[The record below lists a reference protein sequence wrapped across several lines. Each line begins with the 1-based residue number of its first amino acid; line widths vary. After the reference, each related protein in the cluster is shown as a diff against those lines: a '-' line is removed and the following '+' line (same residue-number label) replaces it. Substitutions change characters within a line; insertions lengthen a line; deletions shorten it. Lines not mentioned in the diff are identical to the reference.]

1 MQQIDWNKL
10 GLKGESKQKSFED
23 LCMFLCCRELKITKI
38 DSYQNQPGI
47 ETEPFEVNG
56 KKYGFQAKFFDS
68 KFDWKQV
75 KSSICKGLR
84 LYSDLDKIFVYS
96 NKDRTKNGSK
106 KTKSEADIDNEAK
119 KQSIEIEYITDK
131 DLLLKLSQPSN
142 LDLAQLYF
150 GIGDKLGFVKNSVN
164 PKLLTFIQSQ
174 ECLDLPYGNDK
185 NAKVTISEEV
195 LKNETGK
202 VFLLTGNPGTGKSIF
217 MHKLLTVF
225 GGLDKAGSPKVEKG
239 EVKLDLSKMIKVLID
254 NNAVPVLINLKN
266 CINNSLENII
276 RGRKN
281 DSKVNSQELD
291 FIYLFDGLDEL
302 NKKIADN
309 VLFEMFELSQKAST
323 KKILISCRS
332 GNLNKIKAKTYFNDI
347 IEYQVLNLDE
357 KYINNY
363 FSSKSNKFKQ
373 DKLKALKKSN
383 QVIVQEI
390 KDILLIKLLWDTIEE
405 LNESSTI
412 LDLLNRK
419 IHLLLDDP
427 NHRKNIE
434 YLNLLNA
441 KKEEIL
447 KLNQDISFEFQ
458 KKFQFRFSQ
467 DELQKIIL
475 NRFDRLDYEATN
487 SIISY
492 LADLFFENSYT
503 TSPELETSYIYQ
515 HRRYQEYFFT
525 QKLKNEYEKNP
536 SIIREIK
543 ILSNREYLENLFLPY
558 LRKEYE
564 KENNLPGLIELNL
577 IDVYLGKHK
586 GFGVDDDYYMNS
598 SEFIPAL
605 VEQDKS
611 IFNELFENENL
622 QIKEKISIDFQEL
635 EKQFKKWNKDKDDY
649 RSSDY
654 LKSIW
659 NNGIASLIEIIV
671 LLWKSGNKEVAN
683 NFREQLQ
690 NIMNLYDKYKF
701 RENLRENE
709 HLENPFWNQFENW
722 IYYRLVIKDESVE
735 DVFTNLIKKKYDN
748 FLDSNDWDYKESGK
762 EKLVKSFFRVCLKE
776 KKEDFYTLI
785 DDFDDY
791 EVLALLEIF
800 KSIEYLPVFVQSKS
814 IHKKIKLFIKE
825 FSQEINER
833 NIFVLFF
840 KKYLNIRITKEEIE
854 IAKTG
859 LGKLKEKR
867 QVDWHMYKTHIDF
880 ALISY
885 ILDEFSFEKF
895 LKKQD
900 GHPFRYYNEL
910 GLYSAL
916 FKDFISLLKG
926 KKEIESIVRD
936 YIRYIN
942 FYIEETYDGKYL
954 RVDMSFFWA
963 YIFSLE
969 QDDKKILQLKNILI
983 KEENNI
989 IPFSFFLQ
997 FNRIVTSRFSKIVS
1011 KNDLK
1016 TIEDQLS
1023 NWDDDFPSYVDRCFD
1038 LSMFF
1043 SKIDDQKAISYFEK
1057 GVIEGVLRHGWHKDT
1072 IVSYLLTDAFEVIWR
1087 NNWVDDKKKEFY
1099 AREVFDLTIHV
1110 VQITDGDHTWRGP
1123 YLVIETIANT
1133 NIELAEQFKK
1143 ELIKANGYHNFSN
1156 QVITSILKAK
1166 VKNGVK
1172 VEKIE
1177 EGMSE
1182 YRKDYGYEG
1191 KPRSDYYEQKFIVY
1205 LEIAESNL
1213 YTEEENQS
1221 AFEKAYNQVEEIK
1234 KQGLDYYLR
1243 DIDFKKEKYRFQKLC
1258 KKYKKKFNLEFDKKS
1273 DSEKLLSTNKKNI
1286 SEQKFIEEVKNCNTS
1301 RQIAGKYK
1309 KLDNY
1314 NNGIVLKNYKS
1325 WEILIQKTF
1334 EINKNLK
1341 LLLDYLLKNNFPH
1354 TDFWTSNSKYFHL
1367 PLAIAL
1373 KDINTRQ
1380 ETLNYLFKNSG
1391 HGGFQNVIKSYE
1403 VIEDKNMCLS
1413 LFDHYIKFCKLIVN

>member
-1 MQQIDWNKL
+1 MQQIDWNTF

-47 ETEPFEVNG
+47 ETEPFEANS

-75 KSSICKGLR
+75 KSSILKGLR
-84 LYSDLDKIFVYS
+84 LYPDLDKIFVYS

-106 KTKSEADIDNEAK
+106 KTNYETDIDKDAE
-119 KQSIEIEYITDK
+119 KQKTEIEYMTDK
-131 DLLLKLSQPSN
+131 DILLKLSQPSN

-150 GIGDKLGFVKNSVN
+150 GIGDELGFIKNSVS

-174 ECLDLPYGNDK
+174 EYLDLPCVNDK
-185 NAKVTISEEV
+185 KEKVTVSNEV
-195 LKNETGK
+195 LNNETKK

-217 MHKLLTVF
+217 MHKLLEVF
-225 GGLDKAGSPKVEKG
+225 GGLDKKKEDEMV
-239 EVKLDLSKMIKVLID
+239 KVLTD
-254 NNAVPVLINLKN
+254 NSAVPVLINLKN
-266 CINNSLENII
+266 CINDSLENII

-281 DSKVNSQELD
+281 DSKVNSQELG

-302 NKKIADN
+302 DEKIADN
-309 VLFEMFELSQKAST
+309 VLFQMFELSQKANT
-323 KKILISCRS
+323 KIIIISCRS
-332 GNLNKIKAKTYFNDI
+332 GNLNKIMAKTYFNDI
-347 IEYQVLNLDE
+347 IEYQISNLEE
-357 KYINNY
+357 KYINDY
-363 FSSKSNKFKQ
+363 FSKKNDKSKQ
-373 DKLKALKKSN
+373 DKLKTLKKYN
-383 QVIVQEI
+383 QSIVQEI
-390 KDILLIKLLWDTIEE
+390 GDILLVKLLWDTIEE

-412 LDLLNRK
+412 LDLLNKK
-419 IHLLLDDP
+419 IDLLLDDP

-434 YLNLLNA
+434 HLNLLNT
-441 KKEEIL
+441 KKEQIL
-447 KLNQDISFEFQ
+447 RLNQDISFEFH

-492 LADLFFENSYT
+492 LADLFFENSYA
-503 TSPELETSYIYQ
+503 TSSELKTSYIYQ

-525 QKLKNEYEKNP
+525 QKLKSEYEKNP
-536 SIIREIK
+536 SIIRELK
-543 ILSNREYLENLFLPY
+543 ILSNREYLENLFRPY

-564 KENNLPGLIELNL
+564 KENNLPGLVELNL

-605 VEQDKS
+605 VAQDKS

-622 QIKEKISIDFQEL
+622 QINEKISIDFQEL
-635 EKQFKKWNKDKDDY
+635 EKKFEKWNKDKNDY
-649 RSSDY
+649 RSNDY
-654 LKSIW
+654 LKSVW
-659 NNGIASLIEIIV
+659 GNGVASLIEIVV
-671 LLWKSGNKEVAN
+671 LLWKSDNTEIAKE
-683 NFREQLQ
+683 FRQQLQ
-690 NIMNLYDKYKF
+690 NIMNLYDQYKF
-701 RENLRENE
+701 SENLKENDR
-709 HLENPFWNQFENW
+709 LEDPFWNQFENW
-722 IYYRLVIKDESVE
+722 IYYRLVIKNETVKDLFDSLVRE
-735 DVFTNLIKKKYDN
+735 NYKN
-748 FLDSNDWDYKESGK
+748 FSNSNDWSYKEDGK

-776 KKEDFYTLI
+776 KRNDFYKLI
-785 DDFDDY
+785 DDFDEY
-791 EVLALLEIF
+791 EFVALLEIF
-800 KSIEYLPVFVQSKS
+800 KSIEYLPIFAQSKS
-814 IHKKIKLFIKE
+814 IHKKIKSFINE

-833 NIFVLFF
+833 NVFILFYKRYF
-840 KKYLNIRITKEEIE
+840 NIKLSKKEKEAVNPVFE
-854 IAKTG
+854 
-859 LGKLKEKR
+859 KLKNA
-867 QVDWHMYKTHIDF
+867 DHFDLTHNKKNRDF
-880 ALISY
+880 AIVSY
-885 ILDEFSFEKF
+885 ILDTFSFEKF

-916 FKDFISLLKG
+916 FNDFISLLKG
-926 KKEIESIVRD
+926 EKEIESIVRD

-942 FYIEETYDGKYL
+942 FYFEGTYYGKYL
-954 RVDMSFFWA
+954 KVDMSFFWA
-963 YIFSLE
+963 NIFSLE
-969 QDDKKILQLKNILI
+969 KDDEKLLQLKKILI

-997 FNRIVTSRFSKIVS
+997 LNRIIPSRFSKIVS
-1011 KNDLK
+1011 KNDL
-1016 TIEDQLS
+1016 TLIEDQLS

-1043 SKIDDQKAISYFEK
+1043 SKIDQELAKYYFTKA
-1057 GVIEGVLRHGWHKDT
+1057 VLEGILRHGWHKDT

-1087 NNWVDDKKKEFY
+1087 NNWVDNKKKESY
-1099 AREVFDLTIHV
+1099 AREVFDLTMHV

-1123 YLVIETIANT
+1123 YLVIEIIANT

-1143 ELIKANGYHNFSN
+1143 ELIEAKGYHNFSN

-1166 VKNGVK
+1166 VKNGVE

-1177 EGMSE
+1177 EEMSE
-1182 YRKDYGYEG
+1182 YRKDYGHEG
-1191 KPRSDYYEQKFIVY
+1191 KPRSDYYEQKFIIY
-1205 LEIAESNL
+1205 LEITESNL
-1213 YTEEENQS
+1213 YTEEEQKE
-1221 AFEKAYNQVEEIK
+1221 AFQKSYKQIEEIQ
-1234 KQGLDYYLR
+1234 KQQIDYYLR
-1243 DIDFKKEKYRFQKLC
+1243 DDDFGNEKLRFQKLC
-1258 KKYKKKFNLEFDKKS
+1258 KKYNKLFNLEFDKQNTDENS
-1273 DSEKLLSTNKKNI
+1273 YLKKKRNI
-1286 SEQKFIEEVKNCNTS
+1286 SEEQFIKEVKACKTS
-1301 RQIAGKYK
+1301 MQITGKYK

-1314 NNGIVLKNYKS
+1314 NNGIILKTYRS

-1380 ETLNYLFKNSG
+1380 EALNYLFKNSG
-1391 HGGFQNVIKSYE
+1391 HGGFQNIIKSYE

-1413 LFDHYIKFCKLIVN
+1413 LFDRYIKFCRLIVN

>member
-10 GLKGESKQKSFED
+10 GLKGESEQKSFED
-23 LCMFLCCRELKITKI
+23 ICMFLCCRELKITKI

-47 ETEPFEVNG
+47 ETEPFEAND

-68 KFDWKQV
+68 KFDWGQIE
-75 KSSICKGLR
+75 KSLNKAIE
-84 LYSDLDKIFVYS
+84 LYPQLDKIFVYS
-96 NKDRTKNGSK
+96 NKEKTGGRQKDGKTKNENRIEEK
-106 KTKSEADIDNEAK
+106 AK
-119 KQSIEIEYITDK
+119 KQNIEIEYITDK

-150 GIGDKLGFVKNSVN
+150 GIGDELVFVKNSVS
-164 PKLLTFIQSQ
+164 PKILTFIQSQ
-174 ECLDLPYGNDK
+174 EYLDLPYVDDTNKEVAVSDK
-185 NAKVTISEEV
+185 I
-195 LKNETGK
+195 LKDGTKNL
-202 VFLLTGNPGTGKSIF
+202 FLLTGNPGTGKSIF
-217 MHKLLTVF
+217 MHKLLEGF
-225 GGLDKAGSPKVEKG
+225 GGLDKETENEMVN
-239 EVKLDLSKMIKVLID
+239 VLTS
-254 NNAVPVLINLKN
+254 NNAVPVLINLKV
-266 CINNSLENII
+266 CINDSLENII

-302 NKKIADN
+302 DEKIADN
-309 VLFEMFELSQKAST
+309 VLFEMFELSQKANT
-323 KKILISCRS
+323 KKIIISCRS
-332 GNLNKIKAKTYFNDI
+332 GNLNKIKAKKYFEDI
-347 IEYQVLNLDE
+347 VEYQISNLDE
-357 KYINNY
+357 KYINDY
-363 FSSKSNKFKQ
+363 FSKKSNKSKQ
-373 DKLKALKKSN
+373 DKLKVLKKSN

-390 KDILLIKLLWDTIEE
+390 KDILLVKLLWDTIEE

-412 LDLLNRK
+412 HDLLNKK
-419 IHLLLDDP
+419 INLLLDDP

-434 YLNLLNA
+434 HLNLLNA
-441 KKEEIL
+441 KKEKIL

-475 NRFDRLDYEATN
+475 NKFDRLDYKDIN
-487 SIISY
+487 FIISY
-492 LADLFFENSYT
+492 LADLFFENSYDI
-503 TSPELETSYIYQ
+503 SPELETSYIYQ

-525 QKLKNEYEKNP
+525 QKLKNEYENNP
-536 SIIREIK
+536 SIIREVK

-564 KENNLPGLIELNL
+564 KENNLPGLVELNL

-598 SEFIPAL
+598 SEFIATL
-605 VEQDKS
+605 VKQDKS

-635 EKQFKKWNKDKDDY
+635 KKKFGKWNKDKNDY

-659 NNGIASLIEIIV
+659 NSGITSLIEIIV
-671 LLWKSGNKEVAN
+671 LLWKSGNTEVAN
-683 NFREQLQ
+683 EFRQQLQ
-690 NIMNLYDKYKF
+690 DIMDLYDKYKF
-701 RENLRENE
+701 RENLKENDR
-709 HLENPFWNQFENW
+709 LEDPFWNQFENW
-722 IYYRLVIKDESVE
+722 VYYRVVIKDESVE
-735 DVFTNLIKKKYDN
+735 DVFTNLIKKNYDN
-748 FLDSNDWDYKESGK
+748 FSDSKSWDYKESGK

-776 KKEDFYTLI
+776 KRDDFYALI
-785 DDFDDY
+785 DDFDEY
-791 EVLALLEIF
+791 EFMTLLEIL
-800 KSIEYLPVFVQSKS
+800 KSIEYLPIFAQSES
-814 IHKKIKLFIKE
+814 IHKKIESFIKG
-825 FSQEINER
+825 FSQEINEK
-833 NIFVLFF
+833 NVFVLFF
-840 KKYLNIRITKEEIE
+840 KKYLNVNITEEEIKITKTELE
-854 IAKTG
+854 
-859 LGKLKEKR
+859 KLREKR

-895 LKKQD
+895 FKKQE

-916 FKDFISLLKG
+916 FKDFISLLKEER
-926 KKEIESIVRD
+926 EIESILRD

-942 FYIEETYDGKYL
+942 FYFEGTHYGKYL
-954 RVDMSFFWA
+954 KVDMSFFWA
-963 YIFSLE
+963 NIFSLE
-969 QDDKKILQLKNILI
+969 KDDKKLLQLKKILI

-997 FNRIVTSRFSKIVS
+997 LNRIIPNRFPKIVNT
-1011 KNDLK
+1011 NDLK
-1016 TIEDQLS
+1016 PIEDQLS
-1023 NWDDDFPSYVDRCFD
+1023 SWDDDFPSYVDRCFN
-1038 LSMFF
+1038 LSMLF
-1043 SKIDDQKAISYFEK
+1043 SKIDQEQAKYYFTKA
-1057 GVIEGVLRHGWHKDT
+1057 VLEGILRHGWHKDT

-1087 NNWVDDKKKEFY
+1087 NNWVDNKKKELY
-1099 AREVFDLTIHV
+1099 ARDVFDLTMQV

-1123 YLVIETIANT
+1123 YLVIEIIANT

-1143 ELIKANGYHNFSN
+1143 ELIEAKCYHNFSN

-1166 VKNGVK
+1166 VKNGAE

-1177 EGMSE
+1177 EEMSE
-1182 YRKDYGYEG
+1182 YRTDYGHEG
-1191 KPRSDYYEQKFIVY
+1191 KPRSDYYEQKFVVY

-1213 YTEEENQS
+1213 YTEEEQKE
-1221 AFEKAYNQVEEIK
+1221 AFQKSYKQVEEIQ
-1234 KQGLDYYLR
+1234 KQQIDYYLR
-1243 DIDFKKEKYRFQKLC
+1243 DDDFRNEKLRFQKLC
-1258 KKYKKKFNLEFDKKS
+1258 KKYNKPFNLEFDKQN
-1273 DSEKLLSTNKKNI
+1273 TNENSYLKKKINI
-1286 SEQKFIEEVKNCNTS
+1286 SEEQFIKEVKACKTS
-1301 RQIAGKYK
+1301 RQITGKYK

-1314 NNGIVLKNYKS
+1314 NNGIILKTYRS

-1391 HGGFQNVIKSYE
+1391 HGGFQNIITSYE

-1413 LFDHYIKFCKLIVN
+1413 LFDRYIKFCKLIVN

>member
-47 ETEPFEVNG
+47 ETEPFEANG

-68 KFDWKQV
+68 KFDWTQV
-75 KSSICKGLR
+75 KNSVLKGLR
-84 LYSDLDKIFVYS
+84 LYPDLHKIFVYS
-96 NKDRTKNGSK
+96 NKDKTKNGSK
-106 KTKSEADIDNEAK
+106 KTKHETDIDEEAK
-119 KQSIEIEYITDK
+119 KQKIEIEYITDK

-150 GIGDKLGFVKNSVN
+150 GIRDELGFVKNSVS
-164 PKLLTFIQSQ
+164 PKILTFIQSQ
-174 ECLDLPYGNDK
+174 EYLELPYVNDK
-185 NAKVTISEEV
+185 NEEVTVSEKV
-195 LKNETGK
+195 LKNSTNNL
-202 VFLLTGNPGTGKSIF
+202 FLLTGNPGTGKSIF
-217 MHKLLTVF
+217 MHKLLEGF
-225 GGLDKAGSPKVEKG
+225 GGLDKKTENEMVN
-239 EVKLDLSKMIKVLID
+239 VLTS
-254 NNAVPVLINLKN
+254 NNAVPVLINLKV

-281 DSKVNSQELD
+281 DSKVNSQQLD

-302 NKKIADN
+302 EEKIADN
-309 VLFEMFELSQKAST
+309 VLFEMFELSQKANT
-323 KKILISCRS
+323 KKIIISCRS
-332 GNLNKIKAKTYFNDI
+332 GNLNKIKAKKYFKNI
-347 IEYQVLNLDE
+347 VEYQISNLDE
-357 KYINNY
+357 KYINDY
-363 FSSKSNKFKQ
+363 FVKKSNKTKQ

-412 LDLLNRK
+412 LDLLNKK
-419 IHLLLDDP
+419 INLLLDDP

-434 YLNLLNA
+434 HLNLLNT
-441 KKEEIL
+441 KKEKIL

-467 DELQKIIL
+467 NELQKIIL
-475 NRFDRLDYEATN
+475 DRFDRLDYEATN
-487 SIISY
+487 LIISY
-492 LADLFFENSYT
+492 IANLFFENSYNT
-503 TSPELETSYIYQ
+503 AVNLETSYIYQ

-536 SIIREIK
+536 SIIRELK
-543 ILSNREYLENLFLPY
+543 ILSNREYLENLFRPY

-564 KENNLPGLIELNL
+564 KENNLPGLVELNL

-635 EKQFKKWNKDKDDY
+635 EKKFEKWNKDKDDY

-671 LLWKSGNKEVAN
+671 LLWKSGNTEIAN
-683 NFREQLQ
+683 EFRQQLQ
-690 NIMNLYDKYKF
+690 NIMDLYDKYNF
-701 RENLRENE
+701 RENFKEDDR
-709 HLENPFWNQFENW
+709 LEDPFWNQFENW
-722 IYYRLVIKDESVE
+722 VYYKVVIKNETVKDIF
-735 DVFTNLIKKKYDN
+735 DNLVRKNYKS
-748 FLDSNDWDYKESGK
+748 FSDSNSWNYKEDGK

-776 KKEDFYTLI
+776 KRNDFYELI
-785 DDFDDY
+785 NDLDEY
-791 EVLALLEIF
+791 EFLTLLEIF
-800 KSIEYLPVFVQSKS
+800 KSIEYLPIFAQSKS
-814 IHKKIKLFIKE
+814 IHKKIELFINE
-825 FSQEINER
+825 FSQEINEK

-840 KKYLNIRITKEEIE
+840 KKYFNISISEEEIE
-854 IAKTG
+854 IAKTE
-859 LGKLKEKR
+859 LEKLREKR

-880 ALISY
+880 ALISWV
-885 ILDEFSFEKF
+885 LDEFSFEKF

-900 GHPFRYYNEL
+900 GHAFRYYNEL

-916 FKDFISLLKG
+916 FNDFISLLKEE
-926 KKEIESIVRD
+926 KELESIVRD

-942 FYIEETYDGKYL
+942 FYFEGTHYGKYL
-954 RVDMSFFWA
+954 KVDMSFFWA
-963 YIFSLE
+963 NIFSLE
-969 QDDKKILQLKNILI
+969 KDNKKLLHLKKILI

-989 IPFSFFLQ
+989 IPFSFLLQ
-997 FNRIVTSRFSKIVS
+997 FNRIIPNRFSKIVS
-1011 KNDLK
+1011 KNDL
-1016 TIEDQLS
+1016 TLIEDQLL
-1023 NWDDDFPSYVDRCFD
+1023 NWDDDFPSYVDRCFN

-1043 SKIDDQKAISYFEK
+1043 SKIDNQKAISYFEK
-1057 GVIEGVLRHGWHKDT
+1057 GIIEGILRHGWRKDT
-1072 IVSYLLTDAFEVIWR
+1072 IVSYMLTDAFEIIWR
-1087 NNWVDDKKKEFY
+1087 NNWIDNEKKENY
-1099 AREVFDLTIHV
+1099 AREVFDLAIRVTK
-1110 VQITDGDHTWRGP
+1110 ITDGKGTWRGP
-1123 YLVIETIANT
+1123 YLVIEIIANT

-1143 ELIKANGYHNFSN
+1143 ELIEAEGYHNFSN

-1166 VKNGVK
+1166 VKNGAE

-1177 EGMSE
+1177 EEMSE
-1182 YRKDYGYEG
+1182 YRKDYGHEG

-1213 YTEEENQS
+1213 YTEEENKS
-1221 AFEKAYNQVEEIK
+1221 AFEKTYSQVEEIK

-1258 KKYKKKFNLEFDKKS
+1258 KKYKKKFNLEFDEKS
-1273 DSEKLLSTNKKNI
+1273 DNEKLLSTNKKNI

-1341 LLLDYLLKNNFPH
+1341 LLLDYILKNNFPH

-1373 KDINTRQ
+1373 KDINTRR

-1391 HGGFQNVIKSYE
+1391 HGGFQNIIKSYE

-1413 LFDHYIKFCKLIVN
+1413 LFDRYIKFCKLIVN

>member
-1 MQQIDWNKL
+1 MQQIDWNNL

-47 ETEPFEVNG
+47 ETEPFEANG

-68 KFDWKQV
+68 KFDWEQV
-75 KSSICKGLR
+75 KSSILKGLN
-84 LYSDLDKIFVYS
+84 LYPELDKIFIYS
-96 NKDRTKNGSK
+96 NKDKTKNGSK
-106 KTKSEADIDNEAK
+106 KTNAETDIEKEAK
-119 KQSIEIEYITDK
+119 KQKIEIEYITDK
-131 DLLLKLSQPSN
+131 NLLLKLSQPTN

-150 GIGDKLGFVKNSVN
+150 GIGDELGFVKNSVS
-164 PKLLTFIQSQ
+164 PKILTFIQSQ
-174 ECLDLPYGNDK
+174 EYLDLPYINDK
-185 NAKVTISEEV
+185 NEKITVSEKVLENNTNN
-195 LKNETGK
+195 L
-202 VFLLTGNPGTGKSIF
+202 FLLTGNPGTGKSIF
-217 MHKLLTVF
+217 MHKLLEGF
-225 GGLDKAGSPKVEKG
+225 GGLDQETENEMVN
-239 EVKLDLSKMIKVLID
+239 VLTSND
-254 NNAVPVLINLKN
+254 AVPVLINLKV

-276 RGRKN
+276 RVRKN
-281 DSKVNSQELD
+281 DSKVNSQELR

-302 NKKIADN
+302 DEKIADN
-309 VLFEMFELSQKAST
+309 VLFEMFELSQKANT
-323 KKILISCRS
+323 KKIIISCRS
-332 GNLNKIKAKTYFNDI
+332 GNLNKIKAKKYFKNI
-347 IEYQVLNLDE
+347 VEYQISNLDE
-357 KYINNY
+357 KYINDY
-363 FSSKSNKFKQ
+363 FAKKSNKTKQ

-412 LDLLNRK
+412 LDLLNKK
-419 IHLLLDDP
+419 INLLLDDP

-434 YLNLLNA
+434 HLNLLNA
-441 KKEEIL
+441 KKEKIL

-475 NRFDRLDYEATN
+475 NKFDRLDYKDIN
-487 SIISY
+487 FIISY
-492 LADLFFENSYT
+492 LADLFFENSYGI
-503 TSPELETSYIYQ
+503 SPELETSYIYQ

-525 QKLKNEYEKNP
+525 QKLKNEYENNP
-536 SIIREIK
+536 SIIRKVK

-564 KENNLPGLIELNL
+564 KENNLPGLVELNL

-586 GFGVDDDYYMNS
+586 GFGVDDCYYMNS

-605 VEQDKS
+605 VAQDKS

-622 QIKEKISIDFQEL
+622 QVKEKISIDFQEL
-635 EKQFKKWNKDKDDY
+635 EKKFEKWNKDKNDY
-649 RSSDY
+649 RSNDY
-654 LKSIW
+654 LKSVW
-659 NNGIASLIEIIV
+659 GNGIASLIEIVV
-671 LLWKSGNKEVAN
+671 LLWKSGNAEIAN
-683 NFREQLQ
+683 EFIQQRQD
-690 NIMNLYDKYKF
+690 IMDLYDKHKF
-701 RENLRENE
+701 RENLKENNR
-709 HLENPFWNQFENW
+709 LEDPFWNQFENW
-722 IYYRLVIKDESVE
+722 IYYRLVIKDETVK
-735 DVFTNLIKKKYDN
+735 NLFDSLIRGNYEN
-748 FLDSNDWDYKESGK
+748 FSNNKDWNYKEDGK
-762 EKLVKSFFRVCLKE
+762 EKLVKSFFRICLKE
-776 KKEDFYTLI
+776 KRNDFYKLI
-785 DDFDDY
+785 NDFDEY
-791 EVLALLEIF
+791 EFVALLEIF
-800 KSIEYLPVFVQSKS
+800 KSIEYLPIFAQSKS
-814 IHKKIKLFIKE
+814 IHKKIESFIKG
-825 FSQEINER
+825 FSQEINEK
-833 NIFVLFF
+833 NIFILFF
-840 KKYLNIRITKEEIE
+840 KKYLDISISKEEIE
-854 IAKTG
+854 IAKTE
-859 LGKLKEKR
+859 LGKLRKKR

-880 ALISY
+880 ALISWV
-885 ILDEFSFEKF
+885 LDEFSFEKF

-900 GHPFRYYNEL
+900 DHLFPYYNEH

-916 FKDFISLLKG
+916 FKDYISLLK
-926 KKEIESIVRD
+926 KEKEIESIVRD
-936 YIRYIN
+936 YVRYIN
-942 FYIEETYDGKYL
+942 FYFEGAHYGNYL
-954 RVDMSFFWA
+954 NVDISFFWA

-969 QDDKKILQLKNILI
+969 QDDKKIIQLKNILI

-997 FNRIVTSRFSKIVS
+997 FNRVVPSRFPKIVS
-1011 KNDLK
+1011 KNDLIP
-1016 TIEDQLS
+1016 IEDQLS

-1057 GVIEGVLRHGWHKDT
+1057 GIIEGILRHGWRKDT

-1087 NNWVDDKKKEFY
+1087 NNWVDDKKKESY
-1099 AREVFDLTIHV
+1099 AREVFDLTMHV
-1110 VQITDGDHTWRGP
+1110 AQITDGDHTLIGP
-1123 YLVIETIANT
+1123 YLVIEIIANT

-1143 ELIKANGYHNFSN
+1143 ELIKTKGYHNFSN

-1166 VKNGVK
+1166 VKSGVEI
-1172 VEKIE
+1172 EKIE
-1177 EGMSE
+1177 EEMSE
-1182 YRKDYGYEG
+1182 YRKDYGHEG

-1205 LEIAESNL
+1205 LEITESNL

-1221 AFEKAYNQVEEIK
+1221 AFEKAYSQVEEIK
-1234 KQGLDYYLR
+1234 KQGLDYYLI
-1243 DIDFKKEKYRFQKLC
+1243 DIDFKKEKYRFQNLC
-1258 KKYKKKFNLEFDKKS
+1258 KKYKKKFNLEFDEKS

-1334 EINKNLK
+1334 ETNKNLK

-1373 KDINTRQ
+1373 KNIYTRQ

-1391 HGGFQNVIKSYE
+1391 HGGFQNIIKSYE

-1413 LFDHYIKFCKLIVN
+1413 LFDRYIKFCKLIVN